1 MVYKALY
8 LNSNITINSPFI
20 NNGYWQKIQKYLLQ
34 TTEQLLSSGCDTP
47 DLILNTASWIVHLFD
62 LTIIKQLVRIIFVSS
77 VYVAKGTGAL
87 FWNLAE
93 TIYSVLPFLSFSQ
106 KFSCEI
112 KHRTPLIFSM

>member
-47 DLILNTASWIVHLFD
+47 DLILNTAS
-62 LTIIKQLVRIIFVSS
+62 
-77 VYVAKGTGAL
+77 
-87 FWNLAE
+87 
-93 TIYSVLPFLSFSQ
+93 
-106 KFSCEI
+106 
-112 KHRTPLIFSM
+112 